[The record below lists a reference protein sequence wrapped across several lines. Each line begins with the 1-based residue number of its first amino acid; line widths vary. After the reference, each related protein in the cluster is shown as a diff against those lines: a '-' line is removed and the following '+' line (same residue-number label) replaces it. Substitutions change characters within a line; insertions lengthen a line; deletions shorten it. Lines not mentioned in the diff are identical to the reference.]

1 MAAERTLRSYLWSIG
16 LILALLLTEGSG
28 GLAAPQ
34 PRAALRRASQRGT
47 PRVTQVGKASW
58 YGSHHQG
65 RKTASGERFYQ
76 HELTAAHRTLPLGTT
91 AKVTNLETGQA
102 VQVTINDRG
111 PHAKGR
117 IIDLSRGAAQRI
129 GLKKDGTT
137 RVSVEATP
145 RVQESQTAWAPGGQ
159 SKKARKKPA

>member
-1 MAAERTLRSYLWSIG
+1 MAAERTLRSALWRLG
-16 LILALLLTEGSG
+16 LILALLLIEGNG

-34 PRAALRRASQRGT
+34 PHVALRRASQRGIL
-47 PRVTQVGKASW
+47 RIKQVGKASW
-58 YGSHHQG
+58 YGAHHQG
-65 RKTASGERFYQ
+65 KKTASGERFHP

-117 IIDLSRGAAQRI
+117 IIDLSHGAAQRI

-137 RVSVEATP
+137 RVSVEASP
-145 RVQESQTAWAPGGQ
+145 RVQESQTAWAPHGQ